1 MEPLLVIHNHD
12 KPTYADAMQPIPYTA
27 LKFARLAQ
35 VRSISGWAA
44 RWVRTLLLLPS
55 WAFGTETRLRPIL
68 HWMIYGVRESY
79 LDDRL
84 SLHSLVL
91 QHIYLV

>member
-27 LKFARLAQ
+27 LK
-35 VRSISGWAA
+35 WAA

-55 WAFGTETRLRPIL
+55 SALGTETRLRPIL